1 MSVTQN
7 HQVGVDTQELLL
19 ALAETLDVSPT
30 KYEEAKGHYEAVGDW
45 LNKPESRLAQY
56 NPVIYPQGS
65 FALGTAV
72 RPLGDE
78 EYDVDA
84 VCLLDTTQNEHSQQE
99 LKKLVGD
106 RLKEHGDYKRMLA
119 EPDGRRCWTLN
130 YAESSKFHLD
140 ILPAIP
146 DSAWPLFLL
155 EGVPEDWA
163 QHAICITDKETWA
176 YEHDW
181 PKSNPKG
188 YLEWFKKRMEVVFN
202 QRRLLLAKDIRA
214 EVQDIPEYKVRTP
227 LQRLVQLL
235 KRHRDIMFEGD
246 ECKPISIIITTL
258 AASAYQ
264 NEDDIQTALQNVIPN
279 MRNFIEN
286 RNGVYWIP
294 NPVNPEENFADRWQT
309 EPEKAEAFF
318 QWLDGITRLAAEIPY
333 LQTLNEAENYLRPHF
348 GNRDVTQA
356 LNKLPGMTTKKDFAT
371 QPSLTSVPTLLKDS
385 VIWISRGLLQ
395 GAVSWKESPVWPMTE
410 QNTISINAKY
420 EQNGFRP
427 KPFSSNSAPLPK
439 HCSLRFKAQTNVR
452 GHYDVYWQV
461 VNTGDEAIQAGGLR
475 GRIFSGNL
483 NHGESTLYRG
493 SHSIE
498 CYIVKGGVCVARSGP
513 FIVNI
518 A

>member
-1 MSVTQN
+1 MSVIQN
-7 HQVGVDTQELLL
+7 YQAGIDTQELLL
-19 ALAETLDVSPT
+19 ALAETLDVSPS

-45 LNKPESRLAQY
+45 LNKPESSLARY

-72 RPLGDE
+72 RPLSDE

-84 VCLLDTTQNEHSQQE
+84 VCLLDTTQEEHSQQD

-106 RLKEHGDYKRMLA
+106 RLKEHGDYRRMLA

-130 YAESSKFHLD
+130 YAESARFHLD

-146 DSAWPLFLL
+146 DYRWALFLL

-163 QHAICITDKETWA
+163 QHAICITDKETWT
-176 YEHDW
+176 YERDW

-202 QRRLLLAKDIRA
+202 QRRLLLAKDARA
-214 EVQDIPEYKVRTP
+214 EVHDIPEYKVRTP

-235 KRHRDIMFEGD
+235 KRHRDIMFDGD

-264 NEDDIQTALQNVIPN
+264 NEDDIQTALQNVVPN

-286 RNGVYWIP
+286 RDGIYWVP

-309 EPEKAEAFF
+309 EPEKADAFF
-318 QWLDGITRLAAEIPY
+318 QWLDGITRLVAEVPF
-333 LQTLNEAENYLRPHF
+333 LETLGEAESYLKPHF
-348 GNRDVTQA
+348 GNRDVAQA
-356 LNKLPGMTTKKDFAT
+356 LNKLSETSTRRGLAT
-371 QPSLTSVPTLLKDS
+371 QPPRASVASILKDG
-385 VIWISRGLLQ
+385 VITISRNLLRGGL
-395 GAVSWKESPVWPMTE
+395 AWKESPAWPIIN
-410 QNTISINAKY
+410 QNTVTIRATYK
-420 EQNGFRP
+420 EQRSGP
-427 KPFSSNSAPLPK
+427 KPFSSDSKPLPK
-439 HCSLRFKAQTNVR
+439 NCSLRFKAQTNVK
-452 GHYDVYWQV
+452 GHYEVYWQV
-461 VNTGDEAIQAGGLR
+461 VNTGDDAIQAGCLR
-475 GRIFSGNL
+475 GSIFSDEL
-483 NHGESTLYRG
+483 THDESTLYRG

-498 CYIVKGGVCVARSGP
+498 CYIVQNGICVAQSGP